1 MNNKLLTVTEF
12 PVISNQ
18 LWSGNDENHVDVL
31 ADIYQENTNIAVWK
45 RSLTDKLLKASKS
58 VLSTN
63 PDLEISLIVS
73 PQDTISVLQARLDS
87 SKMVMILIEDIH
99 KLVNMFCDLFDLTRV
114 GLRLTSLK
122 HAMCPR
128 FHVDNVP
135 CRLITTYQGIAT
147 EWLSHSDA
155 DRSKLGTGNKGKPDS
170 QSGIYQDESDVQQ
183 LSQGYVALLKGE
195 AWVGNEGKGL
205 IHRSPQLHDQASR
218 LILTIDF
225 IDD

>member
-1 MNNKLLTVTEF
+1 MKPLIAATV
-12 PVISNQ
+12 PVTSNQ
-18 LWSGNDENHVDVL
+18 FRKGNDENHVDVL
-31 ADIYQENTNIAVWK
+31 ADIYQENTNIVVWK
-45 RSLTDKLLKASKS
+45 RSLTDKLLEASNS
-58 VLSTN
+58 ILSTN
-63 PDLEISLIVS
+63 PDLEISLVVS
-73 PQDTISVLQARLDS
+73 PQDTVSVLQARLDS
-87 SKMVMILIEDIH
+87 SKLVMILIEDIH

-147 EWLSHSDA
+147 EWLPHNDA
-155 DRSKLGTGNKGKPDS
+155 DRGKLGVGNKGKPDS
-170 QSGIYQDESDVQQ
+170 QSGIYQDETDIQQ
-183 LSQGYVALLKGE
+183 LSQGDVALLKGE

-205 IHRSPQLHDQASR
+205 IHRSPQLYDQASR

>member
-1 MNNKLLTVTEF
+1 MKPLTTTNEIPATPNKL
-12 PVISNQ
+12 
-18 LWSGNDENHVDVL
+18 WRGNDENHVDVL
-31 ADIYQENTNIAVWK
+31 ADIYQENTNIVVWK
-45 RSLTDKLLKASKS
+45 RSLTDKLREASNN

-63 PDLEISLIVS
+63 PDLEISLVVAPQETVS
-73 PQDTISVLQARLDS
+73 ILKARLDS
-87 SKMVMILIEDIH
+87 SKIMMTLIEDIH
-99 KLVNMFCDLFDLTRV
+99 KLVNMFCDLFDLRRV
-114 GLRLTSLK
+114 GLRLTSLT

-147 EWLSHSDA
+147 EWLSHNDA
-155 DRSKLGTGNKGKPDS
+155 DRSKLGIGNKGKPDS

-183 LSQGYVALLKGE
+183 LSQGDVALLKGE
-195 AWVGNEGKGL
+195 AWLGNEGKGL
-205 IHRSPQLHDQASR
+205 IHRSPQLYDQASR

>member
-1 MNNKLLTVTEF
+1 MDNKLLTVTEF

-18 LWSGNDENHVDVL
+18 LWRGNDENHVDVL
-31 ADIYQENTNIAVWK
+31 ADIYQENTNIVVWK
-45 RSLTDKLLKASKS
+45 RSLTDKLLEASNI

-63 PDLEISLIVS
+63 PDSEISLVVS
-73 PQDTISVLQARLDS
+73 PQDTVSVLQGRLES
-87 SKMVMILIEDIH
+87 SKIVMTLIEDIH

-147 EWLSHSDA
+147 EWLCHSDA
-155 DRSKLGTGNKGKPDS
+155 DRSKLGTGNNGKPDS

-183 LSQGYVALLKGE
+183 LNQGDVALLKGE
-195 AWVGNEGKGL
+195 AWLGNEGKGL
-205 IHRSPQLHDQASR
+205 IHRSPQLYDQASR

>member
-1 MNNKLLTVTEF
+1 MKPLIKATE
-12 PVISNQ
+12 VSLKSNQ
-18 LWSGNDENHVDVL
+18 LWKGNDENHIDVL
-31 ADIYQENTNIAVWK
+31 ADIYQENTNIVVWK
-45 RSLTDKLLKASKS
+45 RSLIDKLLEASNS
-58 VLSTN
+58 ILSTN
-63 PDLEISLIVS
+63 PDLEISLVVS
-73 PQDTISVLQARLDS
+73 PQDTVSNLQARLDS
-87 SKMVMILIEDIH
+87 SKMAMILIEDIH
-99 KLVNMFCDLFDLTRV
+99 KLVNMFCDLFDLKRV

-147 EWLSHSDA
+147 EWLSHGNA
-155 DRSKLGTGNKGKPDS
+155 DRSKLGVGNKGKPDS
-170 QSGIYQDESDVQQ
+170 QSGIYQDETDIQQ
-183 LSQGYVALLKGE
+183 LSQGDVALLKGE

-205 IHRSPQLHDQASR
+205 IHRSPQLYDQSSR

>member
-1 MNNKLLTVTEF
+1 MKPLITATEVLVT
-12 PVISNQ
+12 PSQ
-18 LWSGNDENHVDVL
+18 LWRGNDENHVDVL
-31 ADIYQENTNIAVWK
+31 ADIYQENTNIVVWK
-45 RSLTDKLLKASKS
+45 RSLTYKLLEASNS
-58 VLSTN
+58 ILSTT
-63 PDLEISLIVS
+63 PDLEISLVVS
-73 PQDTISVLQARLDS
+73 PQDTVSNLQARLDS
-87 SKMVMILIEDIH
+87 SKMAMILIEDIH
-99 KLVNMFCDLFDLTRV
+99 KLVNMFCDLFDLKRV

-155 DRSKLGTGNKGKPDS
+155 DRSKLGVGNEGKPDS
-170 QSGIYQDESDVQQ
+170 QSGIYQDETNIQQ
-183 LSQGYVALLKGE
+183 LSQGDVALLKGE

-205 IHRSPQLHDQASR
+205 IHRSPQLYDQASR

-225 IDD
+225 IDE

>member
-1 MNNKLLTVTEF
+1 MDNKLLIVTEF

-18 LWSGNDENHVDVL
+18 LWRGNDENHVDVL
-31 ADIYQENTNIAVWK
+31 ADIYQESTNIAVWK

-99 KLVNMFCDLFDLTRV
+99 KLVNMFCDLFDLKRV

-147 EWLSHSDA
+147 EWLPHSDA
-155 DRSKLGTGNKGKPDS
+155 DRSKLGIGNKGKPDS

-183 LSQGYVALLKGE
+183 LSQGDVALLKGE

-205 IHRSPQLHDQASR
+205 IHRSPQLYEQSSR

>member
-1 MNNKLLTVTEF
+1 MKPLIAATV
-12 PVISNQ
+12 PVTSNQ
-18 LWSGNDENHVDVL
+18 LWKGNDENHVDVL
-31 ADIYQENTNIAVWK
+31 ADIYQENTNIVVWK
-45 RSLTDKLLKASKS
+45 RSLTDELLEASIS
-58 VLSTN
+58 ILSTN
-63 PDLEISLIVS
+63 PDLEISLVVS
-73 PQDTISVLQARLDS
+73 PQDTVSNLQARLDS
-87 SKMVMILIEDIH
+87 SKMAMILIEDIH
-99 KLVNMFCDLFDLTRV
+99 KLVNMFCDLFDLKRV

-147 EWLSHSDA
+147 EWLSHGNA
-155 DRSKLGTGNKGKPDS
+155 DRRKLGVGNKGKPDS

-183 LSQGYVALLKGE
+183 LSQGDVALLKGE
-195 AWVGNEGKGL
+195 AWVGNERKGL
-205 IHRSPQLHDQASR
+205 IHRSPQLYDQASR

>member
-1 MNNKLLTVTEF
+1 MKPLIAATV
-12 PVISNQ
+12 PVTSNQ
-18 LWSGNDENHVDVL
+18 LWKGNDENHVDVL
-31 ADIYQENTNIAVWK
+31 ADIYQENTNIVVWK
-45 RSLTDKLLKASKS
+45 RSLTDELLEASIS
-58 VLSTN
+58 ILSTN
-63 PDLEISLIVS
+63 PDLEISLVVS
-73 PQDTISVLQARLDS
+73 PQDTVSNLQARLDS
-87 SKMVMILIEDIH
+87 SKMAMILIEDIH
-99 KLVNMFCDLFDLTRV
+99 KLVNMFCDLFDLKRV

-147 EWLSHSDA
+147 EWLSHGNA
-155 DRSKLGTGNKGKPDS
+155 DRSKLGVGNKGKPDS

-183 LSQGYVALLKGE
+183 LSQGDVALLKGE
-195 AWVGNEGKGL
+195 AWVGNERKGL
-205 IHRSPQLHDQASR
+205 IHRSPQLYDQASR

>member
-1 MNNKLLTVTEF
+1 MLE
-12 PVISNQ
+12 
-18 LWSGNDENHVDVL
+18 
-31 ADIYQENTNIAVWK
+31 
-45 RSLTDKLLKASKS
+45 ASS
-58 VLSTN
+58 SILSTN
-63 PDLEISLIVS
+63 PDLEISLVVS
-73 PQDTISVLQARLDS
+73 PQDTVSLLQARLDS
-87 SKMVMILIEDIH
+87 SKMVMILIKDIH
-99 KLVNMFCDLFDLTRV
+99 KLVNMFCDLFDLKRV
-114 GLRLTSLK
+114 GLRLTSLN

-147 EWLSHSDA
+147 EWLPHSDA
-155 DRSKLGTGNKGKPDS
+155 DRSKLGIGNKGKPDS

-183 LSQGYVALLKGE
+183 LSQGDVALLKGE

-205 IHRSPQLHDQASR
+205 IHRSPQLYEQSSR

>member
-1 MNNKLLTVTEF
+1 MDNKLLTVTEF

-18 LWSGNDENHVDVL
+18 LWGGNNVNHVDVL

-45 RSLTDKLLKASKS
+45 RSLTDNLTEAANSILL
-58 VLSTN
+58 TN
-63 PDLEISLIVS
+63 PDLQISLVVS
-73 PQDTISVLQARLDS
+73 PQDTVSILQARLDS
-87 SKMVMILIEDIH
+87 SQMALIMVKDIE
-99 KLVNMFCDLFDLTRV
+99 KLVNMFCDLFDLRRV

-147 EWLSHSDA
+147 EWLPHNAA
-155 DRSKLGTGNKGKPDS
+155 DRSKLGTGNSGKPDS
-170 QSGIYQDESDVQQ
+170 QSGIYQDESDIQQ
-183 LSQGYVALLKGE
+183 LSQGDVALLKGE
-195 AWVGNEGKGL
+195 GWVGNEGKGL
-205 IHRSPQLHDQASR
+205 IHRSPQLSDQASR

-225 IDD
+225 IGD

>member
-1 MNNKLLTVTEF
+1 MDNKLLIVTEF

-18 LWSGNDENHVDVL
+18 LWRGNDENHVDVL

-99 KLVNMFCDLFDLTRV
+99 KLVNMFCDLFDLKRV

-147 EWLSHSDA
+147 EWLPHSDA
-155 DRSKLGTGNKGKPDS
+155 DRSKLGIGNKGKPDS
-170 QSGIYQDESDVQQ
+170 QSGIYHDESDVQQ
-183 LSQGYVALLKGE
+183 LSQGDVALLKGE

-205 IHRSPQLHDQASR
+205 IHRSPQLYEQSSR

>member
-1 MNNKLLTVTEF
+1 MKPLIMATEVPVT
-12 PVISNQ
+12 SSQ
-18 LWSGNDENHVDVL
+18 LWRGNDQNHVDVL
-31 ADIYQENTNIAVWK
+31 ADIYQENTNIVVWK
-45 RSLTDKLLKASKS
+45 RSLTDKLLEASNT

-63 PDLEISLIVS
+63 PDLEISLVVS
-73 PQDTISVLQARLDS
+73 PQDIVSVLQARLDS
-87 SKMVMILIEDIH
+87 SKMAMILIEDIH
-99 KLVNMFCDLFDLTRV
+99 KLVNMFCDLFDLRRV

-147 EWLSHSDA
+147 EWLSHSDV

-170 QSGIYQDESDVQQ
+170 QSGIYQDESDIQQ
-183 LSQGYVALLKGE
+183 LSQGDVALLKGE
-195 AWVGNEGKGL
+195 GWVGNEGKGL
-205 IHRSPQLHDQASR
+205 IHRSPQLSDQTSR

-225 IDD
+225 IGD

>member
-1 MNNKLLTVTEF
+1 MKPLTTANEVPAT
-12 PVISNQ
+12 PNQ
-18 LWSGNDENHVDVL
+18 LWRGNDENHVDVL
-31 ADIYQENTNIAVWK
+31 ADIYQENTNIVVWK
-45 RSLTDKLLKASKS
+45 RSLIDKLLEASNS
-58 VLSTN
+58 ILSTN
-63 PDLEISLIVS
+63 PDLEISLVVS
-73 PQDTISVLQARLDS
+73 PQDTVSNLQARLDS
-87 SKMVMILIEDIH
+87 SKMAMILIEDIH
-99 KLVNMFCDLFDLTRV
+99 KLVNMFCDLFDLKRV

-147 EWLSHSDA
+147 EWLSHGNA
-155 DRSKLGTGNKGKPDS
+155 DRSKLGVGNKGKLDS

-183 LSQGYVALLKGE
+183 LRQGDVALLKGE

-205 IHRSPQLHDQASR
+205 IHRSPQLYDKASR

>member
-1 MNNKLLTVTEF
+1 MKPLIKATE
-12 PVISNQ
+12 VSLKSNQ
-18 LWSGNDENHVDVL
+18 LWKGNDENHIDVL
-31 ADIYQENTNIAVWK
+31 ADIYQENTNIVVWK
-45 RSLTDKLLKASKS
+45 RSLTDELLEASIS
-58 VLSTN
+58 ILSTN
-63 PDLEISLIVS
+63 PDLEISLVVS
-73 PQDTISVLQARLDS
+73 PQDTVSNLQARLDS
-87 SKMVMILIEDIH
+87 SKMAMILIEDIH
-99 KLVNMFCDLFDLTRV
+99 KLVNMFCDLFDLKRV

-147 EWLSHSDA
+147 EWLSHGNA
-155 DRSKLGTGNKGKPDS
+155 DRSKLGVGNKGKPDS

-183 LSQGYVALLKGE
+183 LSQGDVALLKGE
-195 AWVGNEGKGL
+195 AWVGNERKGL
-205 IHRSPQLHDQASR
+205 IHRSPQLYDQASR

>member
-1 MNNKLLTVTEF
+1 MKPLITATE
-12 PVISNQ
+12 VSLKSNQ
-18 LWSGNDENHVDVL
+18 LWKGNDENHIDVL
-31 ADIYQENTNIAVWK
+31 ADIYQENTNIVVWK
-45 RSLTDKLLKASKS
+45 RSLTDKLLEASIS
-58 VLSTN
+58 ILSTN
-63 PDLEISLIVS
+63 SDLEISLVVS
-73 PQDTISVLQARLDS
+73 PQDTVSNLQARLDS
-87 SKMVMILIEDIH
+87 SKMAMILIEDIH
-99 KLVNMFCDLFDLTRV
+99 KLVNMFCDLFDLKRV

-147 EWLSHSDA
+147 EWLSHGNA
-155 DRSKLGTGNKGKPDS
+155 DRSKLGVGNKGKPDS
-170 QSGIYQDESDVQQ
+170 QSGIYQDETDIQQ
-183 LSQGYVALLKGE
+183 LSQGDVALLKGE

-205 IHRSPQLHDQASR
+205 IHRSPQLYDQSSR

>member
-1 MNNKLLTVTEF
+1 MKPLIAATV
-12 PVISNQ
+12 PVTSNQ
-18 LWSGNDENHVDVL
+18 LWKGNDENHVDVL
-31 ADIYQENTNIAVWK
+31 ADIYQENTNIVVWK
-45 RSLTDKLLKASKS
+45 RSLTDKLLEASS
-58 VLSTN
+58 SILSTN
-63 PDLEISLIVS
+63 HDLEISLVAS
-73 PQDTISVLQARLDS
+73 PQDTVSVLQARLDS

-99 KLVNMFCDLFDLTRV
+99 KLVNMFCDLFDLTRI

-147 EWLSHSDA
+147 EWLPHNDA
-155 DRSKLGTGNKGKPDS
+155 DRSKLGVGNKGKPDS
-170 QSGIYQDESDVQQ
+170 QSGIYQDETDIQQ
-183 LSQGYVALLKGE
+183 LSQGDVALLKGE

-205 IHRSPQLHDQASR
+205 IHRSPQLYDQASR

>member
-1 MNNKLLTVTEF
+1 MKPLITATEVSLKF
-12 PVISNQ
+12 NQ
-18 LWSGNDENHVDVL
+18 LWKGNDENHVDVL
-31 ADIYQENTNIAVWK
+31 ADIYQENTNIVVWK
-45 RSLTDKLLKASKS
+45 RSLTDKLLEASNS
-58 VLSTN
+58 ILSTT
-63 PDLEISLIVS
+63 PDLEISLVVS
-73 PQDTISVLQARLDS
+73 PQDTVSNLQARLDS
-87 SKMVMILIEDIH
+87 SKMAMILIEDIH
-99 KLVNMFCDLFDLTRV
+99 KLVNMFCDLFDLKRV

-155 DRSKLGTGNKGKPDS
+155 DRSKLGVGNEGKPDS
-170 QSGIYQDESDVQQ
+170 QSGIYQDETNIQQ
-183 LSQGYVALLKGE
+183 LSQGDVALLKGE

-205 IHRSPQLHDQASR
+205 IHRSPQLYDQASR

>member
-1 MNNKLLTVTEF
+1 MDNKLLIVTEF

-18 LWSGNDENHVDVL
+18 LWRGNDENHVDVL
-31 ADIYQENTNIAVWK
+31 ADIYQEKTNIAVWK

-99 KLVNMFCDLFDLTRV
+99 KLVNMFCDLFDLRRV

-147 EWLSHSDA
+147 EWLPHSDA
-155 DRSKLGTGNKGKPDS
+155 DRSKLGIGNKGKPDS

-183 LSQGYVALLKGE
+183 LSQGDVDLLKGE

-205 IHRSPQLHDQASR
+205 IHRSPQLYEQSSR

>member
-1 MNNKLLTVTEF
+1 MKPLIKATE
-12 PVISNQ
+12 VSLKSNQ
-18 LWSGNDENHVDVL
+18 LWKGNDENHIDVL
-31 ADIYQENTNIAVWK
+31 ADIYQENTNIVVWK
-45 RSLTDKLLKASKS
+45 RSLTDELLEASIS
-58 VLSTN
+58 ILSTN
-63 PDLEISLIVS
+63 PDLEISLVVS
-73 PQDTISVLQARLDS
+73 PQDTVSNLQARLDS
-87 SKMVMILIEDIH
+87 SKMAMILIEDIH
-99 KLVNMFCDLFDLTRV
+99 KLVNMFCDLFDLKRV

-147 EWLSHSDA
+147 EWLSHGNA
-155 DRSKLGTGNKGKPDS
+155 DRSKLGVGNKGKPDS
-170 QSGIYQDESDVQQ
+170 QSGIYQDETDIQQ
-183 LSQGYVALLKGE
+183 LSQGDVALLKGE

-205 IHRSPQLHDQASR
+205 IHRSPQLYDQSSR

>member
-1 MNNKLLTVTEF
+1 MDNKLLIVTEF

-18 LWSGNDENHVDVL
+18 LWRGNDENHVDVL
-31 ADIYQENTNIAVWK
+31 ADIYQESTNIAVWK

-99 KLVNMFCDLFDLTRV
+99 KLVNMFCDLFDLKRV

-155 DRSKLGTGNKGKPDS
+155 DRSKLGVGNKGKSDS

-183 LSQGYVALLKGE
+183 LSQGDVALLKGE
-195 AWVGNEGKGL
+195 AWVGNEGQGL

>member
-1 MNNKLLTVTEF
+1 MKPLITATDVPE
-12 PVISNQ
+12 ISNQ
-18 LWSGNDENHVDVL
+18 LWKGNDENHVDVL
-31 ADIYQENTNIAVWK
+31 ADIYQENKNIVVWK
-45 RSLTDKLLKASKS
+45 RSLTDKLLEASNS

-63 PDLEISLIVS
+63 PDLEISLVVS
-73 PQDTISVLQARLDS
+73 PQDTVSNLQAKLDS
-87 SKMVMILIEDIH
+87 SKLVIILIEDIH
-99 KLVNMFCDLFDLTRV
+99 KLVNMFCDLFDLSRV

-147 EWLSHSDA
+147 EWLSHGNA
-155 DRSKLGTGNKGKPDS
+155 DRSKLGVGNKGKPDS
-170 QSGIYQDESDVQQ
+170 QSGIYQDETDIQQ
-183 LSQGYVALLKGE
+183 LSQGDVALLKGE

-205 IHRSPQLHDQASR
+205 IHRSPQLYDQASR

>member
-1 MNNKLLTVTEF
+1 MKPLITATEVSLK
-12 PVISNQ
+12 PNQ
-18 LWSGNDENHVDVL
+18 LWKGNDENHIDVL
-31 ADIYQENTNIAVWK
+31 ADIYQENTNIVVWK
-45 RSLTDKLLKASKS
+45 RSLTDKLLEASNI

-63 PDLEISLIVS
+63 PDLEISLVVS
-73 PQDTISVLQARLDS
+73 PQDTVSVLQGRLNS
-87 SKMVMILIEDIH
+87 SKMIMILIEDIH
-99 KLVNMFCDLFDLTRV
+99 KLVNMFCDLFDLKRV

-147 EWLSHSDA
+147 EWLSHNDA
-155 DRSKLGTGNKGKPDS
+155 DRSKLGIGNEGKPDS

-183 LSQGYVALLKGE
+183 LSQGDVALLKGE
-195 AWVGNEGKGL
+195 AWLGNEGKGL
-205 IHRSPQLHDQASR
+205 IHRSPQLYDQASR

>member
-1 MNNKLLTVTEF
+1 MKPLIKATE
-12 PVISNQ
+12 VSLKSNQ
-18 LWSGNDENHVDVL
+18 LWKGNDENHIDVL
-31 ADIYQENTNIAVWK
+31 ADIYQENTNIVVWK
-45 RSLTDKLLKASKS
+45 RSLTDELLEASIS
-58 VLSTN
+58 ILSTN
-63 PDLEISLIVS
+63 PDLEISLVVS
-73 PQDTISVLQARLDS
+73 PQDTVSNLQARLDS
-87 SKMVMILIEDIH
+87 SKMAMILIEDIH
-99 KLVNMFCDLFDLTRV
+99 KLVNMFCDLFDLKRV

-147 EWLSHSDA
+147 EWLSHSAA
-155 DRSKLGTGNKGKPDS
+155 DRSKLGVGNKGKPDS

-183 LSQGYVALLKGE
+183 LSQGDVALLKGE
-195 AWVGNEGKGL
+195 AWVGNERKGL
-205 IHRSPQLHDQASR
+205 IHRSPQLYDQASR

>member
-1 MNNKLLTVTEF
+1 MKPLIAATVHVT
-12 PVISNQ
+12 SNQ
-18 LWSGNDENHVDVL
+18 FWKGNDENHVDVL
-31 ADIYQENTNIAVWK
+31 ADIYQENTNIVVWK
-45 RSLTDKLLKASKS
+45 RSLTDKLLEASNS
-58 VLSTN
+58 ILSTN
-63 PDLEISLIVS
+63 PDLEISLVVS
-73 PQDTISVLQARLDS
+73 PQDTVSVLQARLDS
-87 SKMVMILIEDIH
+87 SKLVMILIEDIH
-99 KLVNMFCDLFDLTRV
+99 KLVNMFCDLFDLTRL

-147 EWLSHSDA
+147 EWLPHNDA
-155 DRSKLGTGNKGKPDS
+155 DRGKLGVGNKGKPDS
-170 QSGIYQDESDVQQ
+170 QSGIYQDETDIQQ
-183 LSQGYVALLKGE
+183 LSQGDVALLKGE

-205 IHRSPQLHDQASR
+205 IHRSPQLYDQASR